1 MNARGPANWKPAE
14 LTMNSTIPT
23 KMTTRSNDVSVRARS
38 TGATSS
44 ETMARSSRT
53 AIPHP
58 FQPRDEA
65 ADESRGSRRP
75 YLTEAVRNV
84 ATPRPAVKPS
94 YHRGGP
100 ALARGERP
108 QGPVR
113 EADVTTELLVVG
125 GERQRAAESGT
136 LNVIEPGTGA
146 PMAEVAEAGP
156 EDARRA
162 VDVALRAFEEGP
174 WPRTSATERGRVL
187 LRASVLVRERLED
200 LARLE
205 ARNVGKPIGDARDEI
220 GIVADTLE
228 YWGGAANKILG
239 ETVPVQ
245 DPGLDVTLREPV
257 GVCALITPWN
267 FPLVIATWKIAPALA
282 CGNTIIVKPASYTPL
297 SALRLADILVEAGLP
312 PGAISVLPGP
322 GSAVG
327 NALVTAPRVNK
338 VGFTGSTEVG
348 SKIMALAARNIT
360 RVSLELGGK
369 SANVVFADADMDT
382 AIERSVWSVFGNTGQ
397 DCCARSR
404 VFVEQSAYD
413 DVVAAMA
420 KRTDELRVG
429 PPLAEETELGPMI
442 SAGQRETSLEY
453 LEIGQKEGAR
463 LVTGGDIPQGA
474 GGEGGFYLR
483 PAVLADVRNDT
494 RVAQEEIFGPVAC
507 LIPFDTEK
515 EAIRLANE
523 TEYGL
528 SGSIWTRDLG
538 RAIRVAKAIRTGV
551 ISVNSSHSVHTEAP
565 FGGYKRSGIGRE
577 MGMHAVNLY
586 TEVKNVYF
594 SEA

>member
-1 MNARGPANWKPAE
+1 
-14 LTMNSTIPT
+14 
-23 KMTTRSNDVSVRARS
+23 
-38 TGATSS
+38 
-44 ETMARSSRT
+44 MA
-53 AIPHP
+53 
-58 FQPRDEA
+58 
-65 ADESRGSRRP
+65 
-75 YLTEAVRNV
+75 
-84 ATPRPAVKPS
+84 
-94 YHRGGP
+94 
-100 ALARGERP
+100 
-108 QGPVR
+108 
-113 EADVTTELLVVG
+113 TELLVLG
-125 GERQRAAESGT
+125 GEGRPAAEGKT
-136 LNVIEPGTGA
+136 FAVIEPGTGA
-146 PMAEVAEAGP
+146 PMSDVAEAGP

-162 VDVALRAFEEGP
+162 VDVAVRAFDEGP
-174 WPRTSATERGRVL
+174 WPRTSATLRGRVL
-187 LRASVLVRERLED
+187 LRASVIVRDRLED

-205 ARNVGKPIGDARDEI
+205 ARNVGKPIRDARDEI

-228 YWGGAANKILG
+228 YWGGAANKIFG
-239 ETVPVQ
+239 ETVPIQ
-245 DPGLDVTLREPV
+245 DPGLDVSLREPV

-267 FPLVIATWKIAPALA
+267 FPLVISTWKIAPALA
-282 CGNTIIVKPASYTPL
+282 CGNTIVVKPASYTPL
-297 SALRLADILVEAGLP
+297 SVLRLAEILVEAGLP
-312 PGAISVLPGP
+312 PEAISVLPGP

-327 NALVTAPRVNK
+327 NALVTDPRVNK

-369 SANVVFADADMDT
+369 SANLVFADADMNT

-404 VFVEQSAYD
+404 VLVERSAYD

-429 PPLAEETELGPMI
+429 PPLEEETELGPMI

-463 LVTGGDIPQGA
+463 LVTGGEIPHVA

-483 PAVLADVRNDT
+483 PAVMADVRNDT

-507 LIPFDTEK
+507 LIPFDTEE

-538 RAIRVAKAIRTGV
+538 RAIRVAKAVRTGV

>member
-1 MNARGPANWKPAE
+1 M
-14 LTMNSTIPT
+14 
-23 KMTTRSNDVSVRARS
+23 
-38 TGATSS
+38 
-44 ETMARSSRT
+44 
-53 AIPHP
+53 
-58 FQPRDEA
+58 
-65 ADESRGSRRP
+65 
-75 YLTEAVRNV
+75 
-84 ATPRPAVKPS
+84 
-94 YHRGGP
+94 
-100 ALARGERP
+100 
-108 QGPVR
+108 
-113 EADVTTELLVVG
+113 TTELLVLG
-125 GERQRAAESGT
+125 GEGRLAAEGRT
-136 LNVIEPGTGA
+136 FGVIEPGTGA

-162 VDVALRAFEEGP
+162 VDVAVRAFDEGP
-174 WPRTSATERGRVL
+174 WPGTPATLRGRVL
-187 LRASVLVRERLED
+187 LRASTLVRERLED

-205 ARNVGKPIGDARDEI
+205 ARNAGKPIGDARDEI

-228 YWGGAANKILG
+228 YWGGAANKIFG
-239 ETVPVQ
+239 ETVPIQ

-267 FPLVIATWKIAPALA
+267 FPLVISTWKIAPALA
-282 CGNTIIVKPASYTPL
+282 CGNTIVVKPASYTPL
-297 SALRLADILVEAGLP
+297 SVLRMAELLVEAGLP
-312 PGAISVLPGP
+312 PEAISVLPGP

-327 NALVTAPRVNK
+327 NALVTDPRVNK

-369 SANVVFADADMDT
+369 SANLIFADADMET
-382 AIERSVWSVFGNTGQ
+382 AVERSVWAVFGNTGQ

-404 VFVEQSAYD
+404 VFVERSAYD

-420 KRTDELRVG
+420 KRTDELSVG
-429 PPLAEETELGPMI
+429 PPLEEETELGPMI

-463 LVTGGDIPQGA
+463 LVTGGDIPQVA
-474 GGEGGFYLR
+474 GGEAGFYLR
-483 PAVLADVRNDT
+483 PAVLADVGNDT

-507 LIPFDTEK
+507 LIPFDTEE

>member
-1 MNARGPANWKPAE
+1 
-14 LTMNSTIPT
+14 
-23 KMTTRSNDVSVRARS
+23 
-38 TGATSS
+38 
-44 ETMARSSRT
+44 MA
-53 AIPHP
+53 
-58 FQPRDEA
+58 
-65 ADESRGSRRP
+65 
-75 YLTEAVRNV
+75 
-84 ATPRPAVKPS
+84 
-94 YHRGGP
+94 
-100 ALARGERP
+100 
-108 QGPVR
+108 
-113 EADVTTELLVVG
+113 TELLVLG
-125 GERQRAAESGT
+125 GEGRPAAEGKT
-136 LNVIEPGTGA
+136 FAVIEPGTGA
-146 PMAEVAEAGP
+146 PMSDVAEAGS

-162 VDVALRAFEEGP
+162 VDVAVRAFDEGP
-174 WPRTSATERGRVL
+174 WPRTPATLRGRVL
-187 LRASVLVRERLED
+187 LRASVIVRDRLEE
-200 LARLE
+200 LASLE
-205 ARNVGKPIGDARDEI
+205 ARNVGKPIRDARDEI

-228 YWGGAANKILG
+228 YWGGAANKIFG
-239 ETVPVQ
+239 ETVPIQ
-245 DPGLDVTLREPV
+245 DPGLDVSLREPV

-267 FPLVIATWKIAPALA
+267 FPLVISTWKIAPALA
-282 CGNTIIVKPASYTPL
+282 CGNTIVVKPASYTPL
-297 SALRLADILVEAGLP
+297 SVLRLAEILVEAGLP
-312 PGAISVLPGP
+312 PEAISVLPGP

-327 NALVTAPRVNK
+327 NALVTDPRVNK

-369 SANVVFADADMDT
+369 SANVVFADADMET

-404 VFVEQSAYD
+404 VLVERSAYD

-429 PPLAEETELGPMI
+429 PPLEEETELGPMI

-453 LEIGQKEGAR
+453 LEIGQKEGGR
-463 LVTGGDIPQGA
+463 LVTGGEIPQVP

-507 LIPFDTEK
+507 LIPFDTEE
-515 EAIRLANE
+515 EAIRLANQ

-538 RAIRVAKAIRTGV
+538 RAIRVAKAVRTGV

-594 SEA
+594 SQDS

>member
-1 MNARGPANWKPAE
+1 M
-14 LTMNSTIPT
+14 
-23 KMTTRSNDVSVRARS
+23 
-38 TGATSS
+38 
-44 ETMARSSRT
+44 
-53 AIPHP
+53 
-58 FQPRDEA
+58 
-65 ADESRGSRRP
+65 
-75 YLTEAVRNV
+75 
-84 ATPRPAVKPS
+84 
-94 YHRGGP
+94 
-100 ALARGERP
+100 
-108 QGPVR
+108 
-113 EADVTTELLVVG
+113 TTELLVVG
-125 GERQRAAESGT
+125 GERQPAAEDRT
-136 LNVIEPGTGA
+136 FAVIEPGTGA

-162 VDVALRAFEEGP
+162 VDVAVRAFEVGP
-174 WPRTSATERGRVL
+174 WPRTPATLRGRVL
-187 LRASVLVRERLED
+187 LRASAMVREGLED

-205 ARNVGKPIGDARDEI
+205 ARNAGKPIGDARDEI

-228 YWGGAANKILG
+228 YWGGAANKIFG
-239 ETVPVQ
+239 ETVPIQ

-257 GVCALITPWN
+257 GVCVLITPWN
-267 FPLVIATWKIAPALA
+267 FPLVISTWKIAPALA
-282 CGNTIIVKPASYTPL
+282 CGNTIVVKPASYTPL
-297 SALRLADILVEAGLP
+297 SVLRLAEILVEAGLP
-312 PGAISVLPGP
+312 PDAISVLPGP

-327 NALVTAPRVNK
+327 NALVTDPRVNK

-369 SANVVFADADMDT
+369 SANVVFADADMDK
-382 AIERSVWSVFGNTGQ
+382 AVERSVWAVFGNTGQ

-404 VFVEQSAYD
+404 VFVERSAYD
-413 DVVAAMA
+413 DFVAAMA
-420 KRTDELRVG
+420 KRTDELKVG
-429 PPLAEETELGPMI
+429 PPLEEETDLGPMI

-453 LEIGQKEGAR
+453 LEIGKKEGAR
-463 LVTGGDIPQGA
+463 LVTGGEIPKVA

-507 LIPFDTEK
+507 LIPFDNEE

-528 SGSIWTRDLG
+528 SGSVWTRDLG

-594 SEA
+594 SQDS

>member
-1 MNARGPANWKPAE
+1 M
-14 LTMNSTIPT
+14 
-23 KMTTRSNDVSVRARS
+23 
-38 TGATSS
+38 
-44 ETMARSSRT
+44 
-53 AIPHP
+53 
-58 FQPRDEA
+58 
-65 ADESRGSRRP
+65 
-75 YLTEAVRNV
+75 
-84 ATPRPAVKPS
+84 
-94 YHRGGP
+94 
-100 ALARGERP
+100 
-108 QGPVR
+108 
-113 EADVTTELLVVG
+113 TTELLVLG
-125 GERQRAAESGT
+125 GESRPAAEGRT
-136 LNVIEPGTGA
+136 FAVIEPGTGA
-146 PMAEVAEAGP
+146 PMTEVAEAGP

-162 VDVALRAFEEGP
+162 VDVAVRAFDEGP
-174 WPRTSATERGRVL
+174 WPRTSATVRGRVL
-187 LRASVLVRERLED
+187 LRASTLVRERLED

-205 ARNVGKPIGDARDEI
+205 ARNAGKPIRDARDEI

-228 YWGGAANKILG
+228 YWGGAANKIFG
-239 ETVPVQ
+239 ETVPIQ

-267 FPLVIATWKIAPALA
+267 FPLVISTWKIAPALA
-282 CGNTIIVKPASYTPL
+282 CGNTIVVKPASYTPL
-297 SALRLADILVEAGLP
+297 SVLRLAELLVEAGLP
-312 PGAISVLPGP
+312 AEAISVLPGP

-327 NALVTAPRVNK
+327 NALVTDPRVNK

-348 SKIMALAARNIT
+348 SRIMALAARNIT

-382 AIERSVWSVFGNTGQ
+382 AVERSVWSVFGNTGQ

-404 VFVEQSAYD
+404 VFVERSAYEE
-413 DVVAAMA
+413 VVGAMA

-429 PPLAEETELGPMI
+429 PPLEEETELGPMI

-463 LVTGGDIPQGA
+463 LVTGGDIPQVA

-494 RVAQEEIFGPVAC
+494 RVAQEEIFGPVAS
-507 LIPFDTEK
+507 LIPFDTEE

-538 RAIRVAKAIRTGV
+538 RAIRVARAIRTGV

-586 TEVKNVYF
+586 TEVKNIYF